1 LHVIYL
7 KLICLKSSGSM
18 LKTISENLSP
28 RKDGCSMD
36 KITGISNSSP
46 VPEPRKTEKPGSDLF
61 KQSLDAAQAKKTA
74 VSGPTQAVKSL
85 GEVAA
90 TTSPQFQ
97 SLSPV
102 GVIQKTDRLLDL
114 LDNYSK
120 DIDDPEKT
128 LKDIEPLI
136 DTIKKDASLLLA
148 EADKALPGDGDLK
161 RIAKEAAVAAS
172 VEYFKFYRGDYI

>member
-1 LHVIYL
+1 
-7 KLICLKSSGSM
+7 M
-18 LKTISENLSP
+18 LKTIYEDSSP

-36 KITGISNSSP
+36 KITSISNSSP
-46 VPEPRKTEKPGSDLF
+46 VPEPRKAENPGSDLF

-74 VSGPTQAVKSL
+74 VSGSTQAVKSL

-90 TTSPQFQ
+90 TPPPQLQ
-97 SLSPV
+97 SLSPAV
-102 GVIQKTDRLLDL
+102 VIQKTDRLLDL
-114 LDNYSK
+114 LDIYSK
-120 DIDDPEKT
+120 DIDNPGKT
-128 LKDIEPLI
+128 LKDLEPLI

-161 RIAKEAAVAAS
+161 RIAKEAAVAAN

>member
-1 LHVIYL
+1 
-7 KLICLKSSGSM
+7 
-18 LKTISENLSP
+18 
-28 RKDGCSMD
+28 MD
-36 KITGISNSSP
+36 KITGISNGSP
-46 VPEPRKTEKPGSDLF
+46 APEPRKTEKQGSDLF
-61 KQSLDAAQAKKTA
+61 KQSLEAAQAKKTT

-90 TTSPQFQ
+90 TTLPQLQ
-97 SLSPV
+97 SLSPA

-114 LDNYSK
+114 LDNYLK
-120 DIDDPEKT
+120 NIDNPGKT

-161 RIAKEAAVAAS
+161 QIAREAAVTAN

>member
-1 LHVIYL
+1 
-7 KLICLKSSGSM
+7 M
-18 LKTISENLSP
+18 LKTIYEDSSS
-28 RKDGCSMD
+28 RKDECTMD
-36 KITGISNSSP
+36 KITGISNGSP
-46 VPEPRKTEKPGSDLF
+46 VPEPRKTEKSGADLF
-61 KQSLDAAQAKKTA
+61 KQSLEAAQAKKTA

-90 TTSPQFQ
+90 TTLPQLQ
-97 SLSPV
+97 SLSPA

-114 LDNYSK
+114 LDNYLK
-120 DIDDPEKT
+120 NIDNPGKT

-148 EADKALPGDGDLK
+148 EADKALPQDGDLK
-161 RIAKEAAVAAS
+161 QIAREAAVTAN

>member
-1 LHVIYL
+1 
-7 KLICLKSSGSM
+7 
-18 LKTISENLSP
+18 
-28 RKDGCSMD
+28 MD
-36 KITGISNSSP
+36 KIAGISNVSP
-46 VPEPRKTEKPGSDLF
+46 VPDPRKTEKPGSDLF

-74 VSGPTQAVKSL
+74 VSEPTQAVKSL

-90 TTSPQFQ
+90 TTSPQLQ
-97 SLSPV
+97 SLSPA

-148 EADKALPGDGDLK
+148 EADNALPGDGDLK
-161 RIAKEAAVAAS
+161 QIARETAVTAN
-172 VEYFKFYRGDYI
+172 VEYFKFYRGDYT

>member
-1 LHVIYL
+1 
-7 KLICLKSSGSM
+7 
-18 LKTISENLSP
+18 
-28 RKDGCSMD
+28 MD

-46 VPEPRKTEKPGSDLF
+46 VPESRKTEKPGFDLF

-90 TTSPQFQ
+90 TTLPQHQ
-97 SLSPV
+97 SLSPA

-136 DTIKKDASLLLA
+136 DTIKKDESTVKKNYLDEANLLDHPQHCELITT
-148 EADKALPGDGDLK
+148 LVCT
-161 RIAKEAAVAAS
+161 KES
-172 VEYFKFYRGDYI
+172 HQI